1 MSESGF
7 LTTLHE
13 FEYTQ
18 HIIIKTNTRLNK
30 SCRDYCIRKAK
41 YIVELNIK
49 EYVIFMNGGFEIV
62 NVILKNNIR
71 V

>member
-18 HIIIKTNTRLNK
+18 HIKIKTNTRLNK
-30 SCRDYCIRKAK
+30 SCRDCCIRKPK

-49 EYVIFMNGGFEIV
+49 EYVIFMNRGFEIV

>member
-30 SCRDYCIRKAK
+30 SCKDYCIRKAK

-49 EYVIFMNGGFEIV
+49 TKFLEI
-62 NVILKNNIR
+62 IA
-71 V
+71 